1 MLELQLILDADMYL
15 FFERAMRGGVS
26 FIFKRYSKATK
37 KYLIFM
43 TQNKNKNISCTQMQ
57 INYMTTQCLNFFQQ
71 TVQID
76 RP

>member
-1 MLELQLILDADMYL
+1 MLELQLILDEDMYL

-43 TQNKNKNISCTQMQ
+43 IQNKNKNISCT
-57 INYMTTQCLNFFQQ
+57 
-71 TVQID
+71 
-76 RP
+76 